1 MDVIHAIE
9 ERRAYRSLE
18 PVRITE
24 DLVRDLAHSAGL
36 APSCSNN
43 QPWRFVFVYDSQSLK
58 NMQEALSKG
67 NEWAYSASMIIAV
80 FSRKEDDCV
89 IKDRVYHQFDC
100 GLAAGFLLLR
110 ATELGL
116 VAHPIAGFSPK
127 KTKEILGIPGEYE
140 VITLI
145 IVGKHSEKISPTLSE
160 EQVEREKTR
169 PERLPFERMAHL
181 NRFRV

>member
-1 MDVIHAIE
+1 MEVIRAIE
-9 ERRAYRSLE
+9 ERRAHRSLE
-18 PVRITE
+18 PIRITE
-24 DLVRDLAHSAGL
+24 DLIRDLARCAGL
-36 APSCSNN
+36 APSCNNN

-67 NEWAYSASMIIAV
+67 NEWAYSASMIVAV
-80 FSRKEDDCV
+80 FSRKEDDCI

-100 GLAAGFLLLR
+100 GLAVGFLLLM

-127 KTKEILGIPGEYE
+127 KTKEILGIPEEYE

-145 IVGKHSEKISPTLSE
+145 IVGKHSEKTSPALSE